1 MATYR
6 TLAIVDDV
14 NTCDCCGKSNL
25 KSTVAM
31 ERDDGEVLH
40 FGSTC
45 ATRHSGRAAK
55 TIKAEAVSIAAAR
68 QAAADS
74 EFRTTTEYLAL
85 NEKLAEAHRQ
95 RIRPGRAF
103 GEAVRDA
110 ATAARQAAAAIAMK
124 HGVQYVAS

>member
-1 MATYR
+1 MVTYR

-40 FGSTC
+40 FGSIC

-55 TIKAEAVSIAAAR
+55 TIKAEAVSITAAK

-74 EFRTTTEYLAL
+74 EFRATAEYLAL

-103 GEAVRDA
+103 AEAVRDA

-124 HGVQYVAS
+124 YGVQYVAS